1 LDSELEKSAASPLA
15 WTGILLLAACCMLA
29 GGCRTRQV
37 NAGPY
42 VEFTRVPLA
51 EEGGTDKLDVIE
63 GRVGGAHS
71 ELQIVLFARSGAWYV
86 QPFANQTITQIQPDS
101 RWRSAT
107 HLGTEYAAL
116 LVQPGYQPPTVTE
129 VLPGE
134 GDGVVAVAV
143 VKGEPVFWQRW
154 WFLLLCVLACMS
166 VLLTFYSYRL
176 HQSARRLNLRFEERL
191 AERTRVAQEL
201 HDTLLQ
207 GVISAS
213 MQLHVAVDCLSED
226 LPARASLAHVLN
238 VLGQVVEDGS
248 EALQRLRSSA
258 GGDSLDV
265 EQAFSQIQQEFAARE
280 QIDFRVTVEG
290 RPRAVH
296 PIIRDEV
303 YRLGRE
309 AVVDALRHAHATR
322 IEVEVEYK
330 ARHLRIVIR
339 DDGCRMHTQVLRSN
353 HAGDRDLSAIGERAE
368 AIGARLRVRSRAG
381 AGTIIELSI
390 PGYVAF
396 PGRPSK
402 SLLRWLAGLYP
413 LNARPGL
420 QNPGRE
426 ENK

>member
-1 LDSELEKSAASPLA
+1 LNSELENSAASRFA
-15 WTGILLLAACCMLA
+15 WKGILLLAICCMLS
-29 GGCRTRQV
+29 GGCRARQT
-37 NAGPY
+37 NAGPF

-51 EEGGTDKLDVIE
+51 EEGGPDKLDVIE

-86 QPFANQTITQIQPDS
+86 QPFANQTFTQIQLDS

-116 LVQPGYQPPTVTE
+116 LVEPGYQPPPIAD

-134 GDGVVAVAV
+134 GGGVVAVTIM
-143 VKGEPVFWQRW
+143 KGEPVFWQRW
-154 WFLLLCVLACMS
+154 WFLLLGLLACMS
-166 VLLTFYSYRL
+166 ALLALYSYRL
-176 HQSARRLNLRFEERL
+176 HQSARRLNLRYEERL

-226 LPARASLAHVLN
+226 LPARASFAHVLH
-238 VLGQVVEDGS
+238 VLGQVVEEGR
-248 EALQRLRSSA
+248 EALRRLRSSA
-258 GGDSLDV
+258 GGDSLAI
-265 EQAFSQIQQEFAARE
+265 EQAFFCIQQEFAAHE
-280 QIDFRVTVEG
+280 QIDFRVTVVS
-290 RPRAVH
+290 RPRPVH

-303 YRLGRE
+303 YRIGRE
-309 AVVDALRHAHATR
+309 AVANALRQAHARR
-322 IEVEVEYK
+322 IEVAVEYK
-330 ARHLRIVIR
+330 IRQLRIVIR
-339 DDGCRMHTQVLRSN
+339 DDGCGMDARVLDSKRDR
-353 HAGDRDLSAIGERAE
+353 HRDLHKQAE
-368 AIGARLRVRSRAG
+368 AFGMRLRVRSQPG
-381 AGTIIELSI
+381 AGTRVELSV

-396 PGRPSK
+396 QGRPAK
-402 SLLRWLAGLYP
+402 SPLRWLAGLYP

-426 ENK
+426 ESK